1 MKISIIGAGNSGQ
14 AFPGF
19 LSIQGYEASVYDR
32 NVTCSQKTGHSK
44 LEFSGIFNNF
54 KNVIIA
60 YETLK
65 IYGIS
70 DFICPS
76 AS

>member
-1 MKISIIGAGNSGQ
+1 MKRSRQKFTVEFKSKVVLEE
-14 AFPGF
+14 FK
-19 LSIQGYEASVYDR
+19 
-32 NVTCSQKTGHSK
+32 VTCSQKTGHSK
-44 LEFSGIFNNF
+44 LEFSGIIINF

-65 IYGIS
+65 IYGIA